1 MKTSLL
7 AHTGAALTC
16 ALALSVA
23 PVWAQ
28 PPVPASGPAFDLFAG
43 LDGSKQPQDLGI
55 NANMGARLAAGLTLP
70 LSSTRGFGLQVGAG
84 LNLSDAAVHVLDQ
97 IDGTSR
103 RAQRFVTVGVYQ
115 QGARL
120 VWAAN
125 VDYLHQSYYDT
136 MSLAQARGLVGVHA
150 SPATEVGVLGSAALK
165 DDTADAA
172 GTPVTVRPIGQVAAY
187 VTRTWSYG
195 ATTRAWA
202 GVTAAHHN
210 VVFVFPDNSQTRR
223 PLVYGAQLDMPLS
236 PRLSVTGAA
245 NFVTPTATGTV
256 DAYLG
261 LSFFPGR
268 VRRPGRASRA
278 VLPIAN
284 NPEFPVD
291 LRR

>member
-1 MKTSLL
+1 MKTQLL
-7 AHTGAALTC
+7 ARTGAALAC
-16 ALALSVA
+16 VVALSVSPA
-23 PVWAQ
+23 SAQ
-28 PPVPASGPAFDLFAG
+28 PPAPAAGPGIELFAG

-55 NANMGARLAAGLTLP
+55 NANMGTRFAVSLTLP
-70 LSSTRGFGLQVGAG
+70 LSAARGLGLQVGAG
-84 LNLSDAAVHVLDQ
+84 LSLSDAAVHVLDQ

-103 RAQRFVTVGVYQ
+103 RTQRFLTAGVFQ
-115 QGARL
+115 QRTRL

-125 VDYLHQSYYDT
+125 VDYLSQAYYDT
-136 MSLAQARGLVGVHA
+136 MTLAQARGLVGVRA
-150 SPATEVGVLGSAALK
+150 SPATEVGVLGSAPLK

-172 GTPVTVRPIGQVAAY
+172 GTPVTLHPIGHVAAY

-202 GVTAAHHN
+202 GVAAAHHN

-261 LSFFPGR
+261 ISVFPGR
-268 VRRPGRASRA
+268 PGRPRGAARP